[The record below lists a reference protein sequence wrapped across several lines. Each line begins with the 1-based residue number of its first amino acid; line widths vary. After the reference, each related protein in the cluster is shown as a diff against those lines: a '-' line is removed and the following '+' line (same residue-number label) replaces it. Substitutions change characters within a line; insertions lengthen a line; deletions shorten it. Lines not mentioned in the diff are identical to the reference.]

1 MDGESD
7 DSVGLGV
14 LKSKAA
20 DWAGTYTWTFQD
32 GKAILDFQGPLGT
45 FSCQADLASVGNV
58 VKFTYTSGSDC
69 ENEVDDVQWRLDEDG
84 LHLQLMAIKNAPF
97 VENKA
102 VYEAKRWQK
111 VK

>member
-1 MDGESD
+1 MSHWHPSLRDAD
-7 DSVGLGV
+7 
-14 LKSKAA
+14 LKRAFNIGISKEI
-20 DWAGTYTWTFQD
+20 
-32 GKAILDFQGPLGT
+32 KFQGPLGT

-58 VKFTYTSGSDC
+58 VKFTYTSASDC

-84 LHLQLMAIKNAPF
+84 LHLQLMAIKNAPS